1 MTRKANILSFDE
13 VKARE
18 ASSPRT
24 VAPSASSRRA
34 YDAHRNAAESRPR
47 SSRSNTPRVSSARSY
62 RQASAARFAESEY
75 AQSQRPARGYSAYR
89 EHDASSARPAEAP
102 RAGRGYASSVSAD
115 ERRYSSARVQA
126 RRGYQGQ
133 SRPSAASSRR
143 GYEQGAS
150 SRRFEE
156 DPAHEE
162 AQSSRSRREAQ
173 RKQSESLSQEIRKR
187 FRTAK
192 ADREF
197 DRTIGA
203 RERARAR
210 MEQQE
215 QGSRAAVYDMRMG
228 ASQRKSV
235 RSMAEGEKGKR
246 SGFSLPFAFPFNGSL
261 SAWATRGIVAFVA
274 VAFAVVMLYPSC
286 QNYYNETRQL
296 QQLEAEYDA
305 LQTYNAQMQSQ
316 VNYLNTDEGIEDY
329 ARSELGW
336 IRPGEHVVSVEGVTS
351 TSDNTR
357 SNSRAYAIPAG
368 SVAAP
373 DTWYSGI
380 LDVIFG
386 YGH

>member
-34 YDAHRNAAESRPR
+34 YDAHRNAAEGTPR
-47 SSRSNTPRVSSARSY
+47 TSRSNTPRVSSARSY

-75 AQSQRPARGYSAYR
+75 AQLQRPARERSAYR
-89 EHDASSARPAEAP
+89 EHDRSSAYRTEAP
-102 RAGRGYASSVSAD
+102 RAGRGYSSSVSAD
-115 ERRYSSARVQA
+115 ERRYSSARMQA

-133 SRPSAASSRR
+133 SRSDSASSRR
-143 GYEQGAS
+143 QGGQGVD
-150 SRRFEE
+150 SRRFDDGSAE
-156 DPAHEE
+156 DAH
-162 AQSSRSRREAQ
+162 AQSRREAQ
-173 RKQSESLSQEIRKR
+173 RKQSESLSHEIRKR

-235 RSMAEGEKGKR
+235 RSMAEGEKNKR
-246 SGFSLPFAFPFNGSL
+246 SGFSLPFALPFNGSL

-305 LQTYNAQMQSQ
+305 LQSYNAQMQSQ

-357 SNSRAYAIPAG
+357 SNNRAYAIPAG
-368 SVAAP
+368 SIAAP

>member
-1 MTRKANILSFDE
+1 MTQQANILSFDE

-18 ASSPRT
+18 GSLPRT
-24 VAPSASSRRA
+24 VAPSSSSRRA
-34 YDAHRNAAESRPR
+34 YAAHKERQEGASQRP
-47 SSRSNTPRVSSARSY
+47 SRSNTPRVSSARAY
-62 RQASAARFAESEY
+62 RSASAARFAVERHAYLRGVSQERASSNRSSRESRSGASRAE
-75 AQSQRPARGYSAYR
+75 RGYT
-89 EHDASSARPAEAP
+89 
-102 RAGRGYASSVSAD
+102 SSVSAG
-115 ERRYSSARVQA
+115 ERHYSDARAQA
-126 RRGYQGQ
+126 RRGY
-133 SRPSAASSRR
+133 A
-143 GYEQGAS
+143 
-150 SRRFEE
+150 
-156 DPAHEE
+156 
-162 AQSSRSRREAQ
+162 AQSSAYRRSGNSQSIDRRRFDDAPEGEEEQVPRRSAQ
-173 RKQSESLSQEIRKR
+173 RKQSESFSDEIRKR

-210 MEQQE
+210 AEEQE

-235 RSMAEGEKGKR
+235 RTMAEEDKKR
-246 SGFSLPFAFPFNGSL
+246 NGGFSLPFALPFNGSL
-261 SAWATRGIVAFVA
+261 SAWATRTIVAFVA

-296 QQLEAEYDA
+296 QQLQAEYDA
-305 LQTYNAQMQSQ
+305 LQEYNAQMQSQ
-316 VNYLNTDEGIEDY
+316 VDYLNTDAGIEDY

-336 IRPGEHVVSVEGVTS
+336 IRPGEHVVSVEGVTPS
-351 TSDNTR
+351 TDNTR
-357 SNSRAYAIPAG
+357 SSSRVYAIPAG